1 MWKSKLQQPS
11 ASASEEGDYPSPLT
25 LTIFFN
31 LFLLNNFDLQLAS
44 ETVFVQ
50 NGADF
55 SVMLKDAV
63 TWLTHSHSLLVP
75 TCTNSNLH
83 CSVWKQFCWQAEG
96 QNYWAKKDWRKWW
109 GLREKDNP
117 LLLRHWQKVVATHS
131 FTLIDYIYIPCTSR
145 CRIKICIKQIHFQG
159 KQMSFEHATLRIL
172 HSSIN
177 FFFWTKKNT
186 LCPMFHTW
194 L

>member
-1 MWKSKLQQPS
+1 LQQPS

-55 SVMLKDAV
+55 SVMLKDVV

-75 TCTNSNLH
+75 TCTNSILH
-83 CSVWKQFCWQAEG
+83 RSVWKQFCWQAEG
-96 QNYWAKKDWRKWW
+96 RNY
-109 GLREKDNP
+109 
-117 LLLRHWQKVVATHS
+117 
-131 FTLIDYIYIPCTSR
+131 
-145 CRIKICIKQIHFQG
+145 
-159 KQMSFEHATLRIL
+159 
-172 HSSIN
+172 
-177 FFFWTKKNT
+177 
-186 LCPMFHTW
+186 
-194 L
+194 